1 MNLFTSKMPENS
13 LNARLDN
20 KEVAAA
26 REVLEKFLNETPT
39 DRDRLL
45 QALTVL
51 IMDLDK
57 AGHA

>member
-1 MNLFTSKMPENS
+1 MNLFTSKVPENS
-13 LNARLDN
+13 LHARLDN

-51 IMDLDK
+51 IIDLDK